1 MPIISSVDYNSEL
14 HDVCENIKLYRI
26 SDMQKKN
33 SHHPSIYAIIVFV
46 HSSIKHTQLDLDISL
61 FHMQKRSTNEQE
73 KKERKREED
82 SKCSRMHMHRRF
94 FFSI

>member
-1 MPIISSVDYNSEL
+1 MCAKTLNCIEYLI
-14 HDVCENIKLYRI
+14 CK
-26 SDMQKKN
+26 KKN

-73 KKERKREED
+73 KKERKREEED